1 MNRAP
6 LRHPNRI
13 PYYDCMKINGKVSIC
28 VLWCGGA
35 LLLAQTPP
43 RAIPV
48 EEPGA
53 PPRAIP
59 VEPAP
64 PKAEPV
70 GTEPAKKKGP
80 DEDLYEYGA
89 LCYSQK
95 DYQIAI
101 KPFGDY
107 VRLYPKGSHAP
118 EALFRL
124 GECYLKTGQQEEAK
138 LSYRSLLS
146 QYPNSESAASG
157 AYRLGTLAYGERDY
171 AAAASH
177 FEVSEKKTTSSEVR
191 LASTYNK
198 ALCQKYA
205 GQTIKALISFKAV
218 AAVRENNSYRESA
231 LLEVANNA
239 LEAGKK
245 ADALAAFSEIVN
257 VTKDS
262 KVLGDALLRSGLL
275 LNEFGKTEEAT
286 ANFTRALN
294 SKDLPNEQRGIASF
308 GLVQGYYVKGDYD
321 AVIKAYSTNAT
332 ALPPADVQPKYL
344 LIVGNAYKQRQM
356 YRQAVDVFLNIE
368 KNYAEAPESIDA
380 GYQKLLCFFQLSDK
394 DIPQFAENFEQ
405 RYVKQFPD
413 HEYIFMARLIR
424 ADWWFGKG
432 DYKQSAEVFAGV
444 DLKRVPEKVRA
455 SVIYKKGFA
464 ESEAGKAADAI
475 NSLTI
480 FLTDYP
486 KDPNVPV
493 ALAQRGISNRAMR
506 AFDRAIADFGA
517 IIKNHSGHSAL
528 EMAYYQS
535 GLVKSE
541 TRDLPGMVADFEA
554 LVNKFPNSPAAAEA
568 CYRIGRGYFEMKQ
581 AAMYEKALAPLR
593 KSIALDS
600 KTWLDKSSQLLIS
613 CQYLREDVDGL
624 AKEIDAYFEARKEA
638 SVSPNV
644 LTFLGVKL
652 YERRDFRQSAKFL
665 GRATTPAEPNLTQ
678 SLVWNYLGKAEL
690 ENGKFEEAVKALEFY
705 LQQTP
710 TGVGRAQA
718 LLTKG
723 HAHLGLGKFEDADKC
738 ADEGLQM
745 VKEGRLHAQLQ
756 LLQGDIAYTHGNAY
770 AAAGDKVNAQVEW
783 KKAAGSFVVVSQIF
797 VDPEITPEAADK
809 AANALE
815 KIGEK
820 AKAESLRKQ
829 LATKYPNYKAK

>member
-1 MNRAP
+1 
-6 LRHPNRI
+6 
-13 PYYDCMKINGKVSIC
+13 MKIIGKVSIYILGC
-28 VLWCGGA
+28 CGA
-35 LLLAQTPP
+35 LTLAQTPP

-48 EEPGA
+48 QEPGA
-53 PPRAIP
+53 PPKAIP
-59 VEPAP
+59 VEPVP
-64 PKAEPV
+64 PKAQPV
-70 GTEPAKKKGP
+70 KDEPAKKKGP

-89 LCYSQK
+89 LCYTQK

-101 KPFGDY
+101 KPFSDY
-107 VRLYPKGSHAP
+107 VQTYPKGSHAA
-118 EALFRL
+118 EAYFRL
-124 GECYLKTGQQEEAK
+124 GECYLKTAQPEEAK
-138 LSYRSLLS
+138 QSYRSLIT
-146 QYPNSESAASG
+146 QHPTSESAASA
-157 AYRLGTLAYGERDY
+157 AYRLGALAYSERDY
-171 AAAASH
+171 VAAVTY
-177 FEVSEKKTTSSEVR
+177 FELAEKKTTSAEVR

-205 GQTIKALISFKAV
+205 GQTIKALVSFKAV

-231 LLEVANNA
+231 LVEVANNA

-245 ADALAAFSEIVN
+245 EDALAAFSEIVLI
-257 VTKDS
+257 TKDN

-275 LNEFGKTEEAT
+275 LNEFGKADEAMV
-286 ANFTRALN
+286 NFTRALN
-294 SKDLPNEQRGIASF
+294 SKELPNEQRGVASF
-308 GLVQGYYVKGDYD
+308 GLIQGFYVKGDFD
-321 AVIKAYSTNAT
+321 SVIKAYSNNSTV
-332 ALPPADVQPKYL
+332 LPPADIQPKYL
-344 LIVGNAYKQRQM
+344 LIVGNAYKQQQM
-356 YRQAVDVFLNIE
+356 YRQAVDIFINIE
-368 KNYAEAPESIDA
+368 KNYPQATEAIDA
-380 GYQKLLCFFQLSDK
+380 GYQKLLCFFQLGDK
-394 DIPQFAENFEQ
+394 DIPQFAESFEQ
-405 RYVKQFPD
+405 RYIKQFPD

-432 DYKQSAEVFAGV
+432 DYLQSAEVFAGV

-464 ESEAGKAADAI
+464 EAESGKSADAV

-486 KDPNVPV
+486 KDANVPV
-493 ALAQRGISNRAMR
+493 ALAQRGISNRAVR
-506 AFDRAIADFGA
+506 AFDKAIADFAA
-517 IIKNHSGHSAL
+517 IIKNYSGHSAL

-541 TRDLPGMVADFEA
+541 TRDLAGMVIDFEA
-554 LVNKFPNSPAAAEA
+554 LVEKFPNSPAIAEA
-568 CYRIGRGYFEMKQ
+568 YYRIGRGYFEMKQ
-581 AAMYEKALAPLR
+581 SDMYAKAVEPLR

-600 KTWLDKSSQLLIS
+600 KTWLDKSSQLIIS

-624 AKEIDAYFEARKEA
+624 AKEIDTYFSVRKDA

-652 YERRDFRQSAKFL
+652 YEKSDFRQSARYLNFA
-665 GRATTPAEPNLTQ
+665 ATPNEPNLTQ
-678 SLVWNYLGKAEL
+678 PLIWNYLGKAEV
-690 ENGKFEEAVKALEFY
+690 ENGKFEEAVKALDFY

-723 HAHLGLGKFEDADKC
+723 HALLGLGKFEDADKC
-738 ADEGLQM
+738 AEESLQM

-756 LLQGDIAYTHGNAY
+756 LLQGDIALAHGDAY
-770 AAAGDKVNAQVEW
+770 AATGDKVNAQVEW
-783 KKAAGSFVVVSQIF
+783 KKAAGGYVVVSQIF
-797 VDPEITPEAADK
+797 VDPEITPEAAYK

-820 AKAESLRKQ
+820 AKAENLRKQ
-829 LATKYPNYKAK
+829 LASKYPSYKAK